1 MNSALR
7 HSLPR
12 SLALVLYL
20 LLVYALVGRMD
31 CESEQRQLQQ
41 APQRPTCQV
50 QDGDSSDCLTAQPC

>member
-31 CESEQRQLQQ
+31 CESERLQPRQ
-41 APQRPTCQV
+41 PQRPDCQ
-50 QDGDSSDCLTAQPC
+50 DRDSSDCMRAQPC